1 MLFYKQFHSY
11 FHQLIAFGTMVFI
24 ELRTMQLIIDL
35 LKFLVS
41 LVHYDNESQSERR
54 YFLNEIVDQF

>member
-1 MLFYKQFHSY
+1 
-11 FHQLIAFGTMVFI
+11 MVFI